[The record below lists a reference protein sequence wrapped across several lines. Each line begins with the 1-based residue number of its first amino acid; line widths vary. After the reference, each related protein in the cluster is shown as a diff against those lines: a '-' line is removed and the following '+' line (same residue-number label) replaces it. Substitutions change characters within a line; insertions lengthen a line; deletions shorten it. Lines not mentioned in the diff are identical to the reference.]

1 MPGLDHFPSTH
12 GTWITVQL
20 DTIAEAERDVD
31 DGAPGAAAR
40 REQVAQVRRALREH
54 LMTRYATAL
63 TAYVSGPDF
72 RQLGEPDDLVG
83 GFFARALSQDDFLA
97 RWRQSGMPLRR
108 WLMNAMSFHCRGL
121 VRDRMRERNR
131 NAGAPQRGVPAGQS
145 VLHSIAADSE
155 HEATRAFERA
165 WALSLVNEAYARVQA
180 SLREEGRDQ
189 DDAVLRMHVME
200 GMTYDQVASA
210 LGMTRQECFNAVR
223 RIAQR
228 VRSAIRD
235 LLRDEGTTESSLDTA
250 IAEVMRLISLGP
262 SRDT

>member
-1 MPGLDHFPSTH
+1 MPGVDHFPSTH

-20 DTIAEAERDVD
+20 DTIADAERDVD
-31 DGAPGAAAR
+31 AGAPGVAVR

-54 LMTRYATAL
+54 LMMRYAKAL

-121 VRDRMRERNR
+121 VRDRMRERSR
-131 NAGAPQRGVPAGQS
+131 NAGAPPRGVAPGQAG
-145 VLHSIAADSE
+145 LHSIAADSE

-180 SLREEGRDQ
+180 SLCAEGREQ
-189 DDAVLRMHVME
+189 DDSVLRMHVME

-223 RIAQR
+223 RITPR
-228 VRSAIRD
+228 IRSVLHG
-235 LLRDEGTTESSLDTA
+235 LLRDDGVPPQDIGAAIDQMIETLGTS
-250 IAEVMRLISLGP
+250 
-262 SRDT
+262 

>member
-1 MPGLDHFPSTH
+1 MPAVDHFPSTH

-20 DTIAEAERDVD
+20 DTIADAERDVD
-31 DGAPGAAAR
+31 EGALGAAAR

-54 LMTRYATAL
+54 LMARYAKAL
-63 TAYVSGPDF
+63 AAYVSGPDF

-131 NAGAPQRGVPAGQS
+131 TSSATQPREFPKS
-145 VLHSIAADSE
+145 HSLRSRAADSE
-155 HEATRAFERA
+155 HDAGRAFERA

-180 SLREEGRDQ
+180 TIRAEGRDK

-223 RIAQR
+223 RITPR
-228 VRSAIRD
+228 IRAVLHE
-235 LLRDEGTTESSLDTA
+235 LLRDDGVPPQDIGATIDQMIE
-250 IAEVMRLISLGP
+250 SLGT
-262 SRDT
+262 S